1 MRKLVMLAALSGLL
15 LSGCAT
21 TPGGGT
27 TVTLPTITLPSISPS
42 VDATIAQVQAITIA
56 QVQAIATSICKF
68 EPAAA
73 TVASII
79 ASLAG
84 AGPIVDT
91 ASSIASSICAS
102 VTKTGVRRGGAAPRV
117 YGVAIHGHFVR

>member
-42 VDATIAQVQAITIA
+42 VDATIA